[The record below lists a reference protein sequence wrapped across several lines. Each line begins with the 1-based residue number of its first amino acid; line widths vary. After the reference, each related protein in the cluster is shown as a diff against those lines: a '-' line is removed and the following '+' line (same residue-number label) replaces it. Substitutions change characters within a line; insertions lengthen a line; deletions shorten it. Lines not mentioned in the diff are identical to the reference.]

1 MAYFYVFAE
10 PTCEC
15 DNRGTQLNYDNGHWC
30 YLKEGPCELLNG
42 DVVNWSWSRC
52 KYQPEGST
60 EETRV
65 DCPPLLPEGNNSS
78 TANLYTCIIYT
89 SVRIKISKSIPL
101 SALSTGNECAEGE
114 CFCVSTGRNTCLND
128 WGYDASSGKW
138 DYYMGYTACD
148 LDQCK
153 ASEDCYTRGY
163 WCDNS
168 LLKDNDGN

>member
-1 MAYFYVFAE
+1 MTYFYVFAE

-15 DNRGTQLNYDNGHWC
+15 DNRGTQLNYDDGHWC

-42 DVVNWSWSRC
+42 DVVNWSWTRC
-52 KYQPEGST
+52 KWN
-60 EETRV
+60 EESRV

-78 TANLYTCIIYT
+78 TANLYICILNLCNIYI
-89 SVRIKISKSIPL
+89 SVSIEISKSIFS

-114 CFCVSTGRNTCLND
+114 CFCVSTGRDTCL
-128 WGYDASSGKW
+128 YDGGFDSSLGQW
-138 DYYMGYTACD
+138 IYYLGYTACD
-148 LDQCK
+148 LDQCR
-153 ASEDCYTRGY
+153 AYEDCYTRGY